1 MKLRMIFRLVP
12 IVIMTIT
19 QTESWY
25 VERLQIARLQECKK
39 EIRTSLDYVERPQ
52 DSQHTAKPFYIAS
65 DTHEESVLA
74 GKFQF
79 ALRIDKTRLNLL
91 LYHLNNVKIHNSI
104 LYFHK
109 VSCGGF
115 VFAKHKTGGC
125 NSNNIITKW
134 DASCGNVAFMP
145 CENDAIVGQLGNG
158 AVGTSFE
165 ICVAGFRN
173 YALVYDED
181 FG

>member
-1 MKLRMIFRLVP
+1 MIFRLVP

-79 ALRIDKTRLNLL
+79 VSYKMYAGN
-91 LYHLNNVKIHNSI
+91 I
-104 LYFHK
+104 LDFWQYLKPNF
-109 VSCGGF
+109 
-115 VFAKHKTGGC
+115 
-125 NSNNIITKW
+125 I
-134 DASCGNVAFMP
+134 
-145 CENDAIVGQLGNG
+145 
-158 AVGTSFE
+158 SFE
-165 ICVAGFRN
+165 QC
-173 YALVYDED
+173 
-181 FG
+181 